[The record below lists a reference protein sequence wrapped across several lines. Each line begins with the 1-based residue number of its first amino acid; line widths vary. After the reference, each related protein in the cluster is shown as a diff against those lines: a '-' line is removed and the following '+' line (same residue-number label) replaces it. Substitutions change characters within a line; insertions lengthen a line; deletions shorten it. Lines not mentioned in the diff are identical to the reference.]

1 MLVYL
6 RETLLGQLAVYV
18 KTLRD
23 EFNERSTLGSPR
35 EHPQGKNVP
44 EVVNSII
51 WARQLDAKVSDTLST
66 AQALLS
72 DLSGFKGFR
81 RSSIEFLDELKEHQQ
96 DLYNSWSRETLAGIN
111 DPKRPLGSVHTYCAT
126 CPPTHTNTCIC
137 IHTYTRTYVPLH
149 IHTHRQIF
157 TVYTYVHTYIRIY
170 SVLQP
175 AVEAQ
180 ADGVE
185 SQGRQTPGPLQ

>member
-1 MLVYL
+1 MLVHL

-23 EFNERSTLGSPR
+23 EFNERSTSGSPR

-51 WARQLDAKVSDTLST
+51 WARQLEAKVSDTLST
-66 AQALLS
+66 AQVLLS

-111 DPKRPLGSVHTYCAT
+111 DPKRPLGSVHTEQHT
-126 CPPTHTNTCIC
+126 PPTHMYVHTFM
-137 IHTYTRTYVPLH
+137 HTYTCT
-149 IHTHRQIF
+149 HTHAHTHTPRRTRSII
-157 TVYTYVHTYIRIY
+157 YTHIY
-170 SVLQP
+170 SVPQSS
-175 AVEAQ
+175 VEAQ
-180 ADGVE
+180 ADGAE